1 MDNDNLTQLNDIK
14 NFFLNSTV
22 DISLTSFILSIII
35 SVILAYIIKFTYL
48 KNSQTLSNKLYFSD
62 QFIPLAAVTC
72 LVITVIKFSLALSLG
87 LVGALSIVRFRAAIK
102 EPEEIAY
109 LFLCIAIGLGLGA
122 NYTLITVTGFAIILA
137 LTIVVN
143 LFSKKSLD
151 NEEMF
156 CTISLNKE
164 FVLEE
169 LLSVLKKHSNYLF
182 LRDFD
187 INNEFSQ
194 VGLIINF
201 KNSNSIMSLSEEL
214 NRIYPGVNIKF
225 LNKQALS

>member
-1 MDNDNLTQLNDIK
+1 MKQV
-14 NFFLNSTV
+14 FLNYQNIEIDLLVFASNLL
-22 DISLTSFILSIII
+22 IAFLLSYILSLVYVKY
-35 SVILAYIIKFTYL
+35 S
-48 KNSQTLSNKLYFSD
+48 NSLSNKKIFSNN
-62 QFIPLAAVTC
+62 FYLITLTTT
-72 LVITVIKFSLALSLG
+72 LIITVVKSSLALSLG

-122 NYTLITVTGFAIILA
+122 NYTLVTVTGFFIILA
-137 LTIVVN
+137 LTIVIN
-143 LFSKKSLD
+143 LFSKKSFD

-156 CTISLNKE
+156 CTISLNKK

-187 INNEFSQ
+187 ITSEFSQ

-201 KNSNSIMSLSEEL
+201 KDSNNIMSLTEEL
-214 NRIYPGVNIKF
+214 NRTSPGVNIKF

>member
-1 MDNDNLTQLNDIK
+1 MKQV
-14 NFFLNSTV
+14 FLNYQNIEIDLLVFAANLLIAFLLSY
-22 DISLTSFILSIII
+22 ILSWVYVKY
-35 SVILAYIIKFTYL
+35 S
-48 KNSQTLSNKLYFSD
+48 NSLSNKKIFSNN
-62 QFIPLAAVTC
+62 FYLITLTTT
-72 LVITVIKFSLALSLG
+72 LIITVVKSSLALSLG

-122 NYTLITVTGFAIILA
+122 NYTLVTVTGFFIILA
-137 LTIVVN
+137 LTIVIN
-143 LFSKKSLD
+143 LFSKKSLY

-156 CTISLNKE
+156 CTISLNKK

-187 INNEFSQ
+187 ITSEFSQ
-194 VGLIINF
+194 VGLLINF
-201 KNSNSIMSLSEEL
+201 KNSNNILSLTEEL
-214 NRIYPGVNIKF
+214 NRTYPGVNIKF

>member
-1 MDNDNLTQLNDIK
+1 MKQV
-14 NFFLNSTV
+14 FLNYQNIEIDLLVFAANLLIAFLLSY
-22 DISLTSFILSIII
+22 ILSLVYVKY
-35 SVILAYIIKFTYL
+35 S
-48 KNSQTLSNKLYFSD
+48 NSLSNKKIFSNN
-62 QFIPLAAVTC
+62 FYLITLTTT
-72 LVITVIKFSLALSLG
+72 LIITVVKSSLALSLG

-122 NYTLITVTGFAIILA
+122 NYTLVTVTGFAIILA

-143 LFSKKSLD
+143 VFSKKNVVD
-151 NEEMF
+151 EEMF
-156 CTISLNKE
+156 CTISLNKK

-187 INNEFSQ
+187 ITSEFSQ

-201 KNSNSIMSLSEEL
+201 KNSNNILSLTEEL
-214 NRIYPGVNIKF
+214 NRTYPGVSIKF

>member
-1 MDNDNLTQLNDIK
+1 MKQV
-14 NFFLNSTV
+14 FLNYQNIEIDLLVFATNLLIAFLLSY
-22 DISLTSFILSIII
+22 ILSLVYVKY
-35 SVILAYIIKFTYL
+35 S
-48 KNSQTLSNKLYFSD
+48 NSLSNKKIFSNN
-62 QFIPLAAVTC
+62 FYLITLTTT
-72 LVITVIKFSLALSLG
+72 LIITVVKSSLALSLG

-122 NYTLITVTGFAIILA
+122 NYTLVTVTGFAIILA

-143 LFSKKSLD
+143 VFSKKNVD
-151 NEEMF
+151 DEEMF
-156 CTISLNKE
+156 CTISLNKK

-187 INNEFSQ
+187 ITSEFSQ
-194 VGLIINF
+194 VGLLINF
-201 KNSNSIMSLSEEL
+201 KNSNNILSLTEEL
-214 NRIYPGVNIKF
+214 NRTYPGVNIKF
-225 LNKQALS
+225 LNKQALI

>member
-1 MDNDNLTQLNDIK
+1 MKQV
-14 NFFLNSTV
+14 FLNYQNIEIDLLVFAANLLIAFLLSY
-22 DISLTSFILSIII
+22 ILSLVYVKY
-35 SVILAYIIKFTYL
+35 S
-48 KNSQTLSNKLYFSD
+48 NSLSNKKIFSNN
-62 QFIPLAAVTC
+62 FYLITLTTT
-72 LVITVIKFSLALSLG
+72 LIITVVKSSLALSLG

-122 NYTLITVTGFAIILA
+122 NYTLVTVTGFTIILA
-137 LTIVVN
+137 LTIVIN

-156 CTISLNKE
+156 CTISLNKK

-187 INNEFSQ
+187 ITSEFSQ

-201 KNSNSIMSLSEEL
+201 KNSNNILSLTEEL
-214 NRIYPGVNIKF
+214 NRTYPGVSIKF

>member
-1 MDNDNLTQLNDIK
+1 MVYVK
-14 NFFLNSTV
+14 YSNS
-22 DISLTSFILSIII
+22 
-35 SVILAYIIKFTYL
+35 
-48 KNSQTLSNKLYFSD
+48 LSNKKIFSNN
-62 QFIPLAAVTC
+62 FYLITLTTT
-72 LVITVIKFSLALSLG
+72 LIITVVKSSLALSLG

-122 NYTLITVTGFAIILA
+122 NYTLVTVTGFAIILA

-143 LFSKKSLD
+143 VFSKKNVD
-151 NEEMF
+151 HEEMF
-156 CTISLNKE
+156 CTISLNKK

-169 LLSVLKKHSNYLF
+169 LLSVVKKHSNYLF

-187 INNEFSQ
+187 VTSEFSQ
-194 VGLIINF
+194 VGLLINF
-201 KNSNSIMSLSEEL
+201 KNSNNILSLTEEL
-214 NRIYPGVNIKF
+214 NRTYPGVSIKF

>member
-1 MDNDNLTQLNDIK
+1 MKQV
-14 NFFLNSTV
+14 FLNYQNIEIDLLVFSANLL
-22 DISLTSFILSIII
+22 IAFLLSYILSWVYVKY
-35 SVILAYIIKFTYL
+35 S
-48 KNSQTLSNKLYFSD
+48 NSLSNKKIFSNN
-62 QFIPLAAVTC
+62 FYLITLTTT
-72 LVITVIKFSLALSLG
+72 LIITVVKSSLALSLG

-122 NYTLITVTGFAIILA
+122 NYTLVTVTGFAIILA

-143 LFSKKSLD
+143 VFSKKNVD
-151 NEEMF
+151 DEEMF
-156 CTISLNKE
+156 CTISLNKK

-169 LLSVLKKHSNYLF
+169 LLSLLKKHSNYLF

-187 INNEFSQ
+187 ITSEFSQ
-194 VGLIINF
+194 VGLLINF
-201 KNSNSIMSLSEEL
+201 KNSNNILSLTEEL
-214 NRIYPGVNIKF
+214 NRTYPGVSIKF

>member
-1 MDNDNLTQLNDIK
+1 MKQV
-14 NFFLNSTV
+14 FLNYQNIEIDLLVFAANLLIAFLLSY
-22 DISLTSFILSIII
+22 ILSLVYVKY
-35 SVILAYIIKFTYL
+35 S
-48 KNSQTLSNKLYFSD
+48 NSLSNKKIFSNN
-62 QFIPLAAVTC
+62 FYLITLTTT
-72 LVITVIKFSLALSLG
+72 LIITVVKSSLALSLG

-122 NYTLITVTGFAIILA
+122 NYTLVTVTGFAIILA

-143 LFSKKSLD
+143 VLSKKNVD
-151 NEEMF
+151 DEEMF
-156 CTISLNKE
+156 CTISLNKK

-169 LLSVLKKHSNYLF
+169 LLGVLKKHSNYLF

-187 INNEFSQ
+187 ITSEFSQ

-201 KNSNSIMSLSEEL
+201 KNSNNILSLTEEL
-214 NRIYPGVNIKF
+214 NRTYPGVNIKF
-225 LNKQALS
+225 LNKQALI

>member
-1 MDNDNLTQLNDIK
+1 MKQV
-14 NFFLNSTV
+14 FLNYQNIEIDLLVFASNLL
-22 DISLTSFILSIII
+22 IAFLLSYILSLVYVKY
-35 SVILAYIIKFTYL
+35 S
-48 KNSQTLSNKLYFSD
+48 NSLSNKKIFSNN
-62 QFIPLAAVTC
+62 FYLITLTTT
-72 LVITVIKFSLALSLG
+72 LIITVVKSSLALSLG

-122 NYTLITVTGFAIILA
+122 NYTLVTVTGFAIILA

-143 LFSKKSLD
+143 VFSKKNVD

-156 CTISLNKE
+156 CTISLNKK

-187 INNEFSQ
+187 ITSEFSQ

-201 KNSNSIMSLSEEL
+201 KNSNNILSLTEEL
-214 NRIYPGVNIKF
+214 NRTYPGVNIKF

>member
-1 MDNDNLTQLNDIK
+1 MKQI
-14 NFFLNSTV
+14 FLNYQNIEI
-22 DISLTSFILSIII
+22 DLLTFVINLLIAFLLSHILSLVYVKY
-35 SVILAYIIKFTYL
+35 S
-48 KNSQTLSNKLYFSD
+48 NSLSNKKIFSNN
-62 QFIPLAAVTC
+62 FYLITLTTT
-72 LVITVIKFSLALSLG
+72 LIITVVKSSLALSLG

-122 NYTLITVTGFAIILA
+122 NYTLVTVTGFAIILA
-137 LTIVVN
+137 LTIVIN

-156 CTISLNKE
+156 CTISLNKK

-187 INNEFSQ
+187 ITSEFSQ

-201 KNSNSIMSLSEEL
+201 KNSNNIMSLTEEL
-214 NRIYPGVNIKF
+214 NRTYPGVNIKF

>member
-1 MDNDNLTQLNDIK
+1 MDQVILNYQNIE
-14 NFFLNSTV
+14 
-22 DISLTSFILSIII
+22 ISLLVFAGNLFIAFILSY
-35 SVILAYIIKFTYL
+35 ILALVYVKYS
-48 KNSQTLSNKLYFSD
+48 NSLSNKKLFSKN
-62 QFIPLAAVTC
+62 FYLITLTTT
-72 LVITVIKFSLALSLG
+72 LIITVVKSSLALSLG

-122 NYTLITVTGFAIILA
+122 NYTLITVIGFVIILA
-137 LTIVVN
+137 LTIVLN
-143 LFSKKSLD
+143 RYSRKNID
-151 NEEMF
+151 QEEMF
-156 CTISLNKE
+156 CTISLNKK

-187 INNEFSQ
+187 ITSEFSQ

-201 KNSNSIMSLSEEL
+201 KNSNNILSLTEEL
-214 NRIYPGVNIKF
+214 NRTYPGVNIKF